1 MRFFLLLLILQAFK
15 PFETYAQQESKEVE
29 IVNADLLRMKDEGGI
44 SLSILTGSVVLRQ
57 TGTLMYCDSAIINRA
72 NNDVD
77 AYGSVR
83 IVRDSVR
90 ATSKMLHHDGLTE
103 ITTLKG
109 AVYLTDR
116 HMELRNELLYYRMK
130 DNIAYYLNGADI
142 RRGNKTRINSQIG
155 YYYADT
161 EDLFFSQNVN
171 ITDSAYRL
179 KSDSLQYNTATE
191 ISTFLGPTLIM
202 NQAGDIYC
210 ESGWYDARKELSAFG
225 KNTIMNNPPSRLET
239 DTLYY
244 DRGAGFARLPA
255 YFHYTDSSKNTEI
268 FANKGYYRETDDY
281 LLSTEHPLLL
291 IADAPD
297 TLLLIADTLMS
308 YKRSNNDSLRE
319 FHAYRNVKIYSTDM
333 RGICDSLTYTFSDSS
348 FRFFYDPVMWSDG
361 TQICGDSLVL
371 LTKNKKAEKLWV
383 KKRAFIASRS
393 GKLLFDQVRGA
404 QAEAWFDSSR
414 MERVLVSGKA
424 QSLYFGKEEDGG
436 YVGANKA
443 DCEKLWMYFRS
454 GKMSK
459 IVFVQKPVAIFTPM
473 SKLKEDAQ
481 KLNGFRNRFAE
492 EPSDRSMFL
501 NFPRKSGIPKF
512 K

>member
-1 MRFFLLLLILQAFK
+1 MRFFLLLLMLQAFM
-15 PFETYAQQESKEVE
+15 PFEANAQQESKEVE

-44 SLSILTGSVVLRQ
+44 SLSILTGNVVLRQ
-57 TGTLMYCDSAIINRA
+57 TGTLMYCDSAIINRG

-83 IVRDSVR
+83 IVRDSVT
-90 ATSKMLHHDGLTE
+90 ATSRMLHHDGLTE
-103 ITTLKG
+103 ITSLKG

-142 RRGNKTRINSQIG
+142 RRGKNTRISSRIG
-155 YYYADT
+155 YYYANT
-161 EDLFFSQNVN
+161 EDLFFRQEVN

-191 ISTFLGPTLIM
+191 ISTFLGPTLII
-202 NQAGDIYC
+202 NQTGDIYC
-210 ESGWYDARKELSAFG
+210 ESGWYDARKEQSAFG

-268 FANKGYYRETDDY
+268 FANKGFYRETDDY
-281 LLSTEHPLLL
+281 LLSTDRPLLL

-297 TLLLIADTLMS
+297 SLLLIADTLMS
-308 YKRSNNDSLRE
+308 LKRSNNDSLRE
-319 FHAYRNVKIYSTDM
+319 FHAYKNVKIYSSDM
-333 RGICDSLTYTFSDSS
+333 RGTCDSLSYTFSDST
-348 FRFFYDPVMWSDG
+348 FRLFYDPVLWSNT
-361 TQICGDSLVL
+361 TQIMGDTLVL
-371 LTKNKKAEKLWV
+371 LSRNNKAERLLV
-383 KKRAFIASRS
+383 KRRAFIASRS

-404 QAEAWFDSSR
+404 NAEAWFDSSR
-414 MERVLVSGKA
+414 IDRVLVSGKA
-424 QSLYFGKEEDGG
+424 ESLYYGKEEDGG
-436 YVGANKA
+436 YVGANRA
-443 DCEKLWMYFRS
+443 DCEKLWMYFKS

-459 IVFVQKPVAIFTPM
+459 IVFIQKPVAVFTPM
-473 SKLKEDAQ
+473 SKLQEDGRQ
-481 KLNGFRNRFAE
+481 LKGFRNRFAE
-492 EPSDRSMFL
+492 EPSDRSSFL
-501 NFPRKSGIPKF
+501 NYPFLNR
-512 K
+512 